1 MLTAPEITIA
11 VLMNVLQVTPVGTN
25 VNVMRL
31 MWAMMNGSLA
41 LEELEGGFCYVD
53 QSHRRGRKKA
63 EDHIPTLLA
72 DMVEIADQFSQTDPT
87 FRPPQLYTR
96 LTAAEMRTQLIEQKG
111 YTDEELPGEEAIR
124 LKLNELGYGSN
135 RVKKSQPVKKIPE
148 TDAIFDR
155 IHQINQ
161 EADADET
168 VLRLSWDAKAT
179 ILLDRFSREGISRVV
194 VKALDHDFQDK
205 KTEKVT
211 FWHLPPFNQGT
222 LSLLDS
228 VESDE

>member
-1 MLTAPEITIA
+1 
-11 VLMNVLQVTPVGTN
+11 
-25 VNVMRL
+25 
-31 MWAMMNGSLA
+31 
-41 LEELEGGFCYVD
+41 
-53 QSHRRGRKKA
+53 
-63 EDHIPTLLA
+63 
-72 DMVEIADQFSQTDPT
+72 MVEIADQFSQTDPT

-168 VLRLSWDAKAT
+168 VLRLSKGCKRR
-179 ILLDRFSREGISRVV
+179 LGPFPEGIRVV
-194 VKALDHDFQDK
+194 VKRTIRF
-205 KTEKVT
+205 T
-211 FWHLPPFNQGT
+211 FKRKMFIFSFEPAQAEN
-222 LSLLDS
+222 DI
-228 VESDE
+228 